1 MIYLHYIT
9 YFVNL
14 LNNIIQ
20 LPIFLTGYF
29 RIVYSLTFLGI
40 QETSLILIFGP
51 NLMGVVKMDWNL
63 HII

>member
-29 RIVYSLTFLGI
+29 RMVYSLTLLGI